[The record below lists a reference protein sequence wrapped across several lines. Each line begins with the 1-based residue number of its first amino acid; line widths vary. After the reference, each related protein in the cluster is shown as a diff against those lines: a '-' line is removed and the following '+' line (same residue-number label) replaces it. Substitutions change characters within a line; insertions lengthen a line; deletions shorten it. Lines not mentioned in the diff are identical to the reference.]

1 MFKINIMQI
10 MKFITAVV
18 CFSLFGFAVYSMNQS
33 KASPLPFL
41 ICACIKIA
49 VQVGALGFCRMNRLT
64 KLSFYLI
71 PTYGQKS
78 VSKSCLKLLNHYLC
92 IQLLVV

>member
-41 ICACIKIA
+41 ICACILYVVDGIPAVKTNVTSEGLALKASFNAAIWAALLIA
-49 VQVGALGFCRMNRLT
+49 
-64 KLSFYLI
+64 
-71 PTYGQKS
+71 
-78 VSKSCLKLLNHYLC
+78 LLLQQTDTEV
-92 IQLLVV
+92 IG

>member
-41 ICACIKIA
+41 ICACILYVVDGISLRFA
-49 VQVGALGFCRMNRLT
+49 QIEYF
-64 KLSFYLI
+64 LI
-71 PTYGQKS
+71 IDN
-78 VSKSCLKLLNHYLC
+78 LWLL
-92 IQLLVV
+92 Q

>member
-41 ICACIKIA
+41 ICACILYVVDGIYYIKS
-49 VQVGALGFCRMNRLT
+49 T
-64 KLSFYLI
+64 LI
-71 PTYGQKS
+71 LAYFNFIK
-78 VSKSCLKLLNHYLC
+78 
-92 IQLLVV
+92 

>member
-41 ICACIKIA
+41 ICACILYVVDGIYHFSCKKS
-49 VQVGALGFCRMNRLT
+49 GFATNV
-64 KLSFYLI
+64 I
-71 PTYGQKS
+71 PDG
-78 VSKSCLKLLNHYLC
+78 
-92 IQLLVV
+92 

>member
-41 ICACIKIA
+41 ICACRFSSK
-49 VQVGALGFCRMNRLT
+49 VENDCSLG
-64 KLSFYLI
+64 
-71 PTYGQKS
+71 
-78 VSKSCLKLLNHYLC
+78 
-92 IQLLVV
+92 

>member
-33 KASPLPFL
+33 KASPLPF
-41 ICACIKIA
+41 
-49 VQVGALGFCRMNRLT
+49 FNM
-64 KLSFYLI
+64 
-71 PTYGQKS
+71 
-78 VSKSCLKLLNHYLC
+78 CLYTLC
-92 IQLLVV
+92 C